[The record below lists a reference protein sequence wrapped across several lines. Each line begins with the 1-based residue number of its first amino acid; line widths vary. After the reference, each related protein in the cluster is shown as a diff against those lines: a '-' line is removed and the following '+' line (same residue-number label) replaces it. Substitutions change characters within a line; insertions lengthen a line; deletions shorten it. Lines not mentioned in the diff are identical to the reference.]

1 METGTVGTVTT
12 SASGE
17 GRAGE
22 PPRPRVRRSVEFFP
36 GGEYGPVAPEVV
48 DDPPSGTV
56 PAPVPVAG
64 WVDEGPR
71 APAEARHEA
80 AGAAGRAPGPAVPW
94 WAPVAPQPVAPQ
106 PEAPQPEAPEP
117 AAPEPEAPELATGAG
132 ETEAAVERE
141 RPAPG
146 PGPERISID
155 ELQARI
161 RRPRDEE
168 PAAGGREPGGRRRS
182 LLVGAA
188 VVGILVLV
196 AVVVLGT
203 RSNWFA
209 PVTGRVHTEE
219 EIDRA
224 RTDAF
229 EEGRRAGLDDG
240 RAEGRREGLEQGRV
254 EGREQGCRAVFD
266 RAGSSTLWSGPGP
279 RASSVRRQDCGTP

>member
-1 METGTVGTVTT
+1 MKTGRVDTATT
-12 SASGE
+12 PASGE
-17 GRAGE
+17 GRVGE
-22 PPRPRVRRSVEFFP
+22 PPRPRIRRSVEFFP

-48 DDPPSGTV
+48 DAPPPGMV
-56 PAPVPVAG
+56 PAPAPVPVAG
-64 WVDEGPR
+64 WADEGTR
-71 APAEARHEA
+71 APAEAVHEA
-80 AGAAGRAPGPAVPW
+80 AGAAGRTPSPAVPR
-94 WAPVAPQPVAPQ
+94 WAPVT
-106 PEAPQPEAPEP
+106 PEPEAPEP
-117 AAPEPEAPELATGAG
+117 A
-132 ETEAAVERE
+132 VERE
-141 RPAPG
+141 RPVPG
-146 PGPERISID
+146 PGPERISLD

-168 PAAGGREPGGRRRS
+168 PAAGGREPGGRKRS

-240 RAEGRREGLEQGRV
+240 RAEGRREGVEQGIEQGRV

>member
-1 METGTVGTVTT
+1 MNTGRVGTVTT

-48 DDPPSGTV
+48 DDPPPGTV
-56 PAPVPVAG
+56 PTPAPVPVAG
-64 WVDEGPR
+64 WTDEGPR

-80 AGAAGRAPGPAVPW
+80 AGAAGRTPGPAVPW
-94 WAPVAPQPVAPQ
+94 WAPV
-106 PEAPQPEAPEP
+106 APQPEAPEP
-117 AAPEPEAPELATGAG
+117 AAPEPEAPEPATGAGAAG

-168 PAAGGREPGGRRRS
+168 PAAGGREPGGRKRS

-188 VVGILVLV
+188 VVGVLVLV

-240 RAEGRREGLEQGRV
+240 RAEGRREGVEQGIEQGRV